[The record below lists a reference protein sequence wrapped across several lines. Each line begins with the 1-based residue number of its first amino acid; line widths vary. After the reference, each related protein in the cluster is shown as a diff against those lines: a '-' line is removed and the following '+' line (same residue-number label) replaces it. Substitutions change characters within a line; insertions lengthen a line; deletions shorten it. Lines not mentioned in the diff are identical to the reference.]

1 MTESEVYVGI
11 NVAGGI
17 AYLGVCRGKQL
28 DLSDTAESIEP
39 NRQLALAE
47 QLEDFRAR
55 LGQEFRR
62 LAPQE
67 VGIARTRKFSQWQ
80 YKPAAARFGLEAVA
94 MVAAIQEGVPCSM
107 VVQEDAAKAA
117 QVPVTK
123 FAEAMPARFGIDPTH
138 HWDKRA
144 LAFATALALAK
155 GETR

>member
-1 MTESEVYVGI
+1 MAESNVYVGI

-17 AYLGVCRGKQL
+17 AYLGVCRG
-28 DLSDTAESIEP
+28 E
-39 NRQLALAE
+39 QLALDDAAE
-47 QLEDFRAR
+47 SVEPSQQLPLAERLEDFRAR

-62 LAPQE
+62 LAPQG

-80 YKPAAARFGLEAVA
+80 YKPAATRFGLEAVA
-94 MVAAIQEGVPCSM
+94 MVAAIQEGVPCSL

-123 FAEAMPARFGIDPTH
+123 FAESMPSRFGIDPTL